1 MLIEWVNHDLS
12 RDHKPTDKDE
22 GDRIKRRGGR
32 IEQAKSIYD
41 IIISRIKWRLSW
53 SSQSLATK

>member
-1 MLIEWVNHDLS
+1 MEVKIKIWINWLEWVNHDLS

-32 IEQAKSIYD
+32 VEQAKSICY
-41 IIISRIKWRLSW
+41 
-53 SSQSLATK
+53 